1 MKQRPPMR
9 RTASQEGDGI
19 MRLRK
24 SKVVLKYT
32 ALAACAI
39 VTVACASSAARQN
52 ASLSSDA
59 SLVSTA
65 PEGGANVQA
74 GSEEE
79 FIVNVGRR
87 TFFSEG
93 SAALDETA
101 KVTLDKQALWLNEHP
116 QWKVKLQG
124 FADDPG
130 TPSEQKALSQKR
142 ADAVRDYLAARGVS
156 TARMKAKGY
165 GRDRL
170 VGDCADIE
178 CKAQNRRVITNP
190 QDEPES

>member
-1 MKQRPPMR
+1 MSPAKDKNVWRW
-9 RTASQEGDGI
+9 AA
-19 MRLRK
+19 
-24 SKVVLKYT
+24 V
-32 ALAACAI
+32 AACAI
-39 VTVACASSAARQN
+39 LVTACASSAARQN
-52 ASLSSDA
+52 ASLGA
-59 SLVSTA
+59 GSLANTEPS
-65 PEGGANVQA
+65 EGSVGLQG
-74 GSEEE
+74 GSEED

-87 TFFSEG
+87 TFFGEG

-101 KVTLDKQALWLNEHP
+101 KVTLDKQALWLNQHP

-130 TPSEQKALSQKR
+130 TTAEQKALSQQR
-142 ADAVRDYLAARGVS
+142 ADAVRDYLASKGISPDRL
-156 TARMKAKGY
+156 KAKGY

-190 QDEPES
+190 QEVPDF

>member
-1 MKQRPPMR
+1 MDKATGRV
-9 RTASQEGDGI
+9 S
-19 MRLRK
+19 L
-24 SKVVLKYT
+24 V
-32 ALAACAI
+32 ALALLLAS
-39 VTVACASSAARQN
+39 CASTGTGGFTRSSQPPSEAA
-52 ASLSSDA
+52 DA
-59 SLVSTA
+59 PA
-65 PEGGANVQA
+65 EGGVNVQS

-87 TFFSEG
+87 TFFAEG
-93 SAALDETA
+93 SATLDDTA
-101 KVTLDKQALWLNEHP
+101 RVTLDKQAMWLSEHP

-130 TPSEQKALSQKR
+130 SAAQQTALSQKR
-142 ADAVRDYLAARGVS
+142 ADAVRDYLAAKGV
-156 TARMKAKGY
+156 AKERMRAKGY

-190 QDEPES
+190 QEVADF